1 MYNSDYGIEIW
12 ILLVY
17 NITIKLERN
26 FSMYDNLMDTI
37 GFLSKTDPE
46 VGQAMEKELARQKR
60 NLELIASENIVSPE
74 VMAAMG
80 SVLTNKYAE
89 GYPGKRYYGGCECVD
104 IVENIAIERAK
115 KLFGAGYAN
124 VQAHSGAQANTAVY
138 FALLEP
144 GDTVLGMS
152 LAHGGH
158 LTHGSPVNMSGKYFN
173 FVSYGLGDDEK
184 IDYDKVEELAKEN
197 KPKLI
202 VAGASA
208 YPRIIDFKRLSEI
221 AKSVGAYLMVDMAH
235 IAGLV
240 AAGCHPSPVGYAD
253 VVTTTTHKTL
263 RGPRGGI
270 IMCDEE
276 HAAGIDK
283 AVFPGMQG
291 GPLEHIIAGKA
302 IALKEA
308 LDPSFKEYAAQIVK
322 NAKALANGLM
332 DEGMDIVGGCTE
344 NHLMTLDLRKFNKT
358 GKDIANVLEKV
369 GITANKN
376 TVPNDPQSP
385 FVTSGVRLGAAAVTT
400 RGFKEDD
407 MVEVAKIIAGA
418 VVASDNETALNNLKE
433 RSLKLCKKYPL
444 YEGMHV

>member
-1 MYNSDYGIEIW
+1 MYKD
-12 ILLVY
+12 LV
-17 NITIKLERN
+17 
-26 FSMYDNLMDTI
+26 DTI
-37 GFLSKTDPE
+37 GFLGQYDKE
-46 VGQAMEKELARQKR
+46 VADAMGLELGRQRR

-104 IVENIAIERAK
+104 IVEDIAIERAK
-115 KLFGAGYAN
+115 KLFGAQFAN

-158 LTHGSPVNMSGKYFN
+158 LTHGSPVNLSGKYFN
-173 FVSYGLGDDEK
+173 FVSYGLGDDET

-240 AAGCHPSPVGYAD
+240 AAGCHPTPVGYAD

-263 RGPRGGI
+263 RGPRGGLI
-270 IMCDEE
+270 LTNDEE
-276 HAAGIDK
+276 LAKKINK
-283 AVFPGMQG
+283 AIFPGIQG
-291 GPLEHIIAGKA
+291 GPLMHVIAGKA
-302 IALKEA
+302 VCFGEALKPE
-308 LDPSFKEYAAQIVK
+308 FKAYQQQVVK
-322 NAKALANGLM
+322 NAQALAKGLV
-332 DEGMDIVGGCTE
+332 ERGFNLVSGGTD
-344 NHLMTLDLRKFNKT
+344 NHLMLVDLRPFDIT
-358 GKDIANVLEKV
+358 GKELEHRLDEV
-369 GITANKN
+369 YITVNKN
-376 TVPNDPQSP
+376 AIPNDPQKP
-385 FVTSGVRLGAAAVTT
+385 FVTSGLRIGTPAVTT
-400 RGFKEDD
+400 RG
-407 MVEVAKIIAGA
+407 
-418 VVASDNETALNNLKE
+418 LKE
-433 RSLKLCKKYPL
+433 AEMEKIAEYIYLAAKDFDNKADFIREGVTEICTKYPL
-444 YEGMHV
+444 YE

>member
-1 MYNSDYGIEIW
+1 MYE
-12 ILLVY
+12 
-17 NITIKLERN
+17 
-26 FSMYDNLMDTI
+26 NLMDTI
-37 GFLSKTDPE
+37 GFLSKSDPE
-46 VGQAMEKELARQKR
+46 VGEAMAKELARQKR

-104 IVENIAIERAK
+104 IVEDIAIERAK
-115 KLFGAGYAN
+115 KLFGAQFAN

-173 FVSYGLGDDEK
+173 FVSYGLGDDET

-240 AAGCHPSPVGYAD
+240 AAGCHPTPVGYAD

-263 RGPRGGI
+263 RGPRGGLI
-270 IMCDEE
+270 LTNDEE
-276 HAAGIDK
+276 LAKKINK
-283 AVFPGMQG
+283 AIFPGIQG
-291 GPLEHIIAGKA
+291 GPLMHVIAGKA
-302 IALKEA
+302 VCFGEALKPE
-308 LDPSFKEYAAQIVK
+308 FKAYQEQVVK
-322 NAKALANGLM
+322 NAQALAKGLV
-332 DEGMDIVGGCTE
+332 ERGFNLVSGGTD
-344 NHLMTLDLRKFNKT
+344 NHLMLVDLRPFDIT
-358 GKDIANVLEKV
+358 GKELEHRLDEV
-369 GITANKN
+369 YITVNKN
-376 TVPNDPQSP
+376 AIPNDPQKP
-385 FVTSGVRLGAAAVTT
+385 FVTSGLRIGTPAVTT
-400 RGFKEDD
+400 RG
-407 MVEVAKIIAGA
+407 
-418 VVASDNETALNNLKE
+418 LKE
-433 RSLKLCKKYPL
+433 AEMEKIAEYIYLAAKDFDNKADFIREGVTEICTKYPL
-444 YEGMHV
+444 YE